1 MGLICYSLQKV
12 SPFFCIFMAETRADH
27 AVEIRLDLCDFDEED
42 IRNIFSTK
50 RKSILV
56 AAGHVNS
63 EWDEETAVRQL
74 SAAILAGADCVDIGL
89 EMPLE
94 SRNWLMS
101 LAMNKGCLT
110 ILSYHNYKYTPETAE
125 LIRIADGAY
134 QAGADMVKIV
144 TTAESVDDAARV
156 ISLYDSGRY
165 KNDTLI
171 AFAMGFKGVASRLDS
186 YTHGAP
192 LFYMAPR
199 RGKETANGQLCYSDF
214 TKPKEIILQGDVPLP
229 ESKSMAQRAILLA
242 ALCEGE
248 TNLYGFHGS
257 DDTESALSVAI
268 QLGAEIAVNGD
279 KLTVTGH
286 QNIPEK
292 GLVVRDNTLY
302 VGESGLLAR
311 LCIPLASLSREPV
324 RIVGEKTLLKR
335 KVSEH
340 KGAFRKMGLSIE
352 YTEKDYLPVRVSGNL
367 KGAGVQVNGKHG
379 SQMISGMLLA
389 LSQCRQDSFIHIKN
403 ITSVPYINL
412 TASIGSYFGLKDP
425 SPVCEENEEY
435 HEIETYYVRGEQ
447 RFKPVGGMQLEK
459 DWSCAAFFIIAGAMM
474 GNITIRGLKMD
485 SEQAD
490 AVIFDFL
497 DGMNV
502 DILKKDDGT
511 VNVRKS
517 ILTPFSFDLI
527 DCPDLFAPL
536 VLLALRCGGES
547 CIKGLDRLKNKESD
561 RAKTFV
567 TELRAIGADL
577 FVAPDGNLYIEGSEK
592 QMLKGG
598 KCSSHGDHRLAMT
611 LSLAGLISRNPVEID
626 DTSCII
632 KSFPHFL
639 EILESLKVKR
649 RK

>member
-1 MGLICYSLQKV
+1 MGLICYSLKRV
-12 SPFFCIFMAETRADH
+12 TPFFCIYMAETRADH
-27 AVEIRLDLCDFDEED
+27 AIEVRLDLCDFFEEQIKD
-42 IRNIFSTK
+42 IFSTK
-50 RKSILV
+50 RRSILV
-56 AAGHVNS
+56 AAGHISS

-89 EMPLE
+89 EMSVE

-110 ILSYHNYKYTPETAE
+110 ILSYHNYKYTPATEE
-125 LIRIADGAY
+125 LVKIADSAY
-134 QAGADMVKIV
+134 QTGADMVKIV
-144 TTAESVDDAARV
+144 TTAETVEDAARV
-156 ISLYDSGRY
+156 ISLYESGRY
-165 KNDTLI
+165 KNDSLI
-171 AFAMGFKGVASRLDS
+171 AFAMGAKGVASRLDS
-186 YTHGAP
+186 YKHGSP
-192 LFYMAPR
+192 LFYMSPR
-199 RGKETANGQLCYSDF
+199 RGKETAAGQLCFSDF
-214 TKPKEIILQGDVPLP
+214 VKPREIILQGSVALP

-242 ALCEGE
+242 ALCEGS
-248 TNLYGFHGS
+248 TNLYGFSGCQDS
-257 DDTESALSVAI
+257 ESAIAVAM
-268 QLGAEIAVNGD
+268 QLGAEISLNGD
-279 KLTVTGH
+279 KLTVVGH

-302 VGESGLLAR
+302 VGESGLLTR
-311 LCIPLASLSREPV
+311 LCIPLAGLSREPV
-324 RIVGEKTLLKR
+324 RIIGEKTLLHR
-335 KVSEH
+335 KISEH
-340 KGAFRKMGLSIE
+340 KGALRKLGLSVE
-352 YTEKDYLPVRVSGNL
+352 YTEGDFLPLKVSGAL
-367 KGAGVQVNGKHG
+367 KGATVQVNGKYG

-389 LSQCRQDSFIHIKN
+389 LSQCKRDSFIHIKN

-412 TASIGSYFGLKDP
+412 TASIGNYFGLKDP
-425 SPVCEENEEY
+425 SPICEENEEY
-435 HEIETYYVRGEQ
+435 HEIETYYVHGGQ

-459 DWSCAAFFIIAGAMM
+459 DWSSAAFFIVAGAMM
-474 GNITIRGLKMD
+474 GNITIKGLKMD

-502 DILKKDDGT
+502 DIVKKADGT

-567 TELRAIGADL
+567 AELRAIGADL
-577 FVAPDGNLYIEGSEK
+577 FVAGGALYIEGNEK
-592 QMLKGG
+592 LMLTGG

-611 LSLAGLISRNPVEID
+611 LALAGLISFNPVEID
-626 DTSCII
+626 DTDCIT

-639 EILESLKVKR
+639 EILDSLKVKR